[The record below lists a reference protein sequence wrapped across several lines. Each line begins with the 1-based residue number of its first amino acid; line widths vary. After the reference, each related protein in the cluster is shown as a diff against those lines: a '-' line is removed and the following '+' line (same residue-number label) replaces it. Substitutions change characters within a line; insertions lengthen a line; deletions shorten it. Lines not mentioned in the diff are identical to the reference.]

1 MSGKLLALVALSFF
15 TFAQA
20 HAAIV
25 IGGTRIVFPAAS
37 RDVSLKIQN
46 KGNDPALVQAWI
58 DDGDATSTSTPTTAK
73 APFAITPPVF
83 RIDPAQGHSLRIV
96 HVGDTLPAGRE
107 SVYWLNVLEIP
118 PKSAEAAG
126 KNVLQLAFR
135 HRIKLFHRPANL
147 PSPPDKAPSTLR
159 WSVEHDDAQVQVRV
173 DNPSPYYVSFNA
185 VNLPAAKE
193 GGASLSLGGG
203 MVEPGSHTR
212 FAIPDAHAQRRIHEI
227 QFVTINDYGA
237 TIPGS
242 AVIVE

>member
-1 MSGKLLALVALSFF
+1 MSGKILALVAFSFF

-25 IGGTRIVFPAAS
+25 ISGTRVVFPAAS

-46 KGNDPALVQAWI
+46 KGGDPALVQAWI
-58 DDGDATSTSTPTTAK
+58 DDGDATSTPTTAK

-96 HVGDTLPAGRE
+96 HVGDVLPTGRE
-107 SVYWLNVLEIP
+107 SLYWLNVLEIP
-118 PKSAEAAG
+118 PKSADAAA

-135 HRIKLFHRPANL
+135 HRIKLLHRPADL
-147 PSPPDKAPSTLR
+147 PGPPDTAPSTLR
-159 WSVEHDDAQVQVRV
+159 WSVERDNARLQVHV

-185 VNLPAAKE
+185 VTLPAARE
-193 GGASLSLGGG
+193 GDVPLSLGGG
-203 MVEPGSHTR
+203 MVEPGGHAR
-212 FAIPDAHAQRRIHEI
+212 FPADAPGQRPVREVR
-227 QFVTINDYGA
+227 FVTINDYGA

-242 AVIVE
+242 AAIVE